1 MNESAIFNNIIINVP
16 LFEDFFIVGFV
27 SVGELIRL
35 SLHLSFVLG
44 KLLSLFLGKFKAIDE
59 SSITDDIIIGII
71 DILNFLVISFISVG
85 ETIRLS
91 LDLDFLLGHVLGFLL
106 GEFEAIDESGVANDI
121 IIGVIDILNFFI
133 IGLISVGEFI
143 GFSLYE
149 NNSLRCFY
157 SLKRCDLRS

>member
-1 MNESAIFNNIIINVP
+1 MNEPAIFNNIIINIP

-27 SVGELIRL
+27 SVGKLIRL
-35 SLHLSFVLG
+35 SLHLGSLLG
-44 KLLSLFLGKFKAIDE
+44 KLLRLFLGKFKAIDE
-59 SSITDDIIIGII
+59 SSITD
-71 DILNFLVISFISVG
+71 
-85 ETIRLS
+85 
-91 LDLDFLLGHVLGFLL
+91 
-106 GEFEAIDESGVANDI
+106 DI

-143 GFSLYE
+143 GFSLHE